1 MERTPASPG
10 GGGEI
15 NAPPPVHSNLSF
27 IHPPPF
33 QISGDREGGGGGVPV
48 STVLLL
54 VMLKWIRCHRKSNA
68 QSQNASAIYKNAVV
82 LSLRVSANVA
92 ATLVM
97 SLKPAAGAAE
107 GEERAAP
114 GNNAHRER
122 SCLLLKGF
130 ITGKDDRSHL

>member
-1 MERTPASPG
+1 M
-10 GGGEI
+10 
-15 NAPPPVHSNLSF
+15 PP
-27 IHPPPF
+27 PPPF
-33 QISGDREGGGGGVPV
+33 TPTFLSFTPHLSKSQVIGREEGGGVPV